1 MKNIFAYVVDALMGL
16 ALGSLVACT
25 GAQVGLNEVKPVNP
39 TVPFS
44 TLGLSFDSTSDVD
57 DVVKQLIRS
66 YQQYGALYAA
76 VQKEA
81 PTVENTCYELPEKVT
96 KVRPLVREQETELV
110 NIERSYKQLTTLKEN
125 DPQVKYAA
133 ETGAAYIAKARE
145 RINKYEDLLKI
156 ISSFSADCPSGG
168 EMAVHILTGVSGL
181 AQYMSAREKAPSFN
195 QTGRQLEELSAE
207 EKALADRVV
216 QSLEAL
222 IRQERGANGRAGRE
236 RQRRSGENAMLRLR
250 EGRINVEG

>member
-1 MKNIFAYVVDALMGL
+1 MKKISSCLVDALMRL
-16 ALGSLVACT
+16 ALVSLVACT

-39 TVPFS
+39 TAPFS
-44 TLGLSFDSTSDVD
+44 TLPLSFDSTGEVD

-66 YQQYGALYAA
+66 YQRYGALYTAA
-76 VQKEA
+76 QKEA

-96 KVRPLVREQETELV
+96 KVRPLVREHETELV
-110 NIERSYKQLTTLKEN
+110 SIEKLYKQLTTLKEN
-125 DPQVKYAA
+125 DPKIKYAA
-133 ETGAAYIAKARE
+133 ETGAAYIAKARQ
-145 RINKYEDLLKI
+145 RIYKYEDLLKI

-207 EKALADRVV
+207 EKELADRVV

-222 IRQERGANGRAGRE
+222 IRQEGGANSRAGR
-236 RQRRSGENAMLRLR
+236 
-250 EGRINVEG
+250 